1 MKRGEIYY
9 ANLNPSIGDEIKN
22 IRPVLIVSNN
32 MNNKMGNTVTVL
44 PITKNVARVYP
55 FEIFLP
61 KQKTGLAHDSKAQ
74 AHQVRTISKQRINSG
89 VKGRVDVSTM
99 QRVEKALQLHLDI

>member
-1 MKRGEIYY
+1 MKGGEIYY

-44 PITKNVARVYP
+44 PITKNVACVYP